1 MHIKPSCAM
10 GAAVQD
16 SCYCL
21 LPPASCLREAAP
33 TPGMNRYH
41 PATQLSVLSRSLPSD
56 GRTALMLSCVK
67 GFRDSAQLLLEA
79 GADPGAKDTFGGTA
93 M

>member
-1 MHIKPSCAM
+1 MH
-10 GAAVQD
+10 
-16 SCYCL
+16 
-21 LPPASCLREAAP
+21 LPPQL
-33 TPGMNRYH
+33 
-41 PATQLSVLSRSLPSD
+41 PAHVLALPAD

-79 GADPGAKDTFGGTA
+79 GASPQAKDAFGGTA